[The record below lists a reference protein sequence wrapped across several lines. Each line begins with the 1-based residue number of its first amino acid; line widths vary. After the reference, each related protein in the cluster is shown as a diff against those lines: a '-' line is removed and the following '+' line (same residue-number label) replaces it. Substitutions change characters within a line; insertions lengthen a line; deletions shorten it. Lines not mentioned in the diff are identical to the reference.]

1 MGEKKEEKEV
11 KVNLSF
17 TSEKLFLYGAIADAV
32 LGVLWAICAVANG
45 GWGVYGG
52 GGGASRA
59 AGFFE
64 GLFYAVLGGLV
75 LYGLSLI
82 IKSKQ

>member
-17 TSEKLFLYGAIADAV
+17 TPEKLFFYGAIVDAV
-32 LGVLWAICAVANG
+32 LGVIWAICAVANG

-52 GGGASRA
+52 GEERTGLRDSLRA
-59 AGFFE
+59 FSSQCLAVSSFTGF
-64 GLFYAVLGGLV
+64 L
-75 LYGLSLI
+75 
-82 IKSKQ
+82 

>member
-1 MGEKKEEKEV
+1 MAEKKEEKEV

-32 LGVLWAICAVANG
+32 LGVVWAICAVAESG
-45 GWGVYGG
+45 TSE
-52 GGGASRA
+52 GAYRA
-59 AGFFE
+59 AGFFQ
-64 GLFYAVLGGLV
+64 GLFFAVLGGLV
-75 LYGLSLI
+75 IYGLSQI